1 MATTKISALPAAT
14 TADAAD
20 LTIAV
25 SAVSDD
31 KATITQIATYS
42 RALTGATT
50 ASAITGSGSSLII
63 NTALA
68 DSDTRIA
75 GITSANLFFAD
86 AGLDKVGI
94 ATAVPTQKLDV
105 TGTVNATLFAGS
117 GASVTGVTTA
127 GAWLTVA
134 GDPALPANG
143 DVWYNSSTDLFRGAV
158 VGAAAWSSTGSLTAA
173 RRLNAGAGS
182 ASSAIS
188 VGGYSGAYLNVCD
201 AYNGSTWSS
210 TTVYPTNILANYATG
225 AASNTVL
232 AFSGEAAYG
241 GVTACRLF
249 DGSTWTLTGSM
260 ASGSDYSGGAGSST
274 AALCIAGRGPGFVTT
289 ARVEKYNGSTW
300 SSTGAVS
307 TAVQDNLSCGTSSAA
322 LSIVGT
328 TNQVYNGS
336 TWSSVTGPSSSRTQT
351 RALGTTTDAI
361 AIMGASNT
369 STEIYNGS
377 TWSSG
382 NSTALTRWYFGA
394 AGVASSSGLIFGG
407 EAGASPFSSSEKLA
421 PATTYKT
428 FTVA

>member
-25 SAVSDD
+25 NGTSDE
-31 KATITQIATYS
+31 KATVTQIATYS

-50 ASAITGSGSSLII
+50 ASAIVGSGSSLII

-75 GITSANLFFAD
+75 STTSATLFFVD

-105 TGTVNATLFAGS
+105 TGTVNATLFAGT
-117 GASVTGVTTA
+117 GTSVTGVTTA
-127 GAWLTVA
+127 SAWLTVA
-134 GDPALPANG
+134 GDPAAPANG
-143 DVWYNSSTDLFRGAV
+143 DVWYNSSTDLFRGAIIGTPV
-158 VGAAAWSSTGSLTAA
+158 WSASGYLTTI

-182 ASSAIS
+182 VSSAIS
-188 VGGYSGAYLNVCD
+188 VGGYNSGYLSVCD
-201 AYNGSTWSS
+201 VYNGSTWSS
-210 TTVYPTNILANYATG
+210 TTAYPTNILANYATG

-232 AFSGEAAYG
+232 AFSGSVSYN

-249 DGSTWTLTGSM
+249 DGTTWTLTGSM
-260 ASGSDYSGGAGSST
+260 ASGSDYGGGAGSST
-274 AALCIAGRGPGFVTT
+274 AAICIAGRDSGFVLT

-300 SSTGAVS
+300 SSTGAVN

-322 LSIVGT
+322 LSIVNT
-328 TNQVYNGS
+328 TNQIYNGS
-336 TWSSVTGPSSSRTQT
+336 TWSSVTGPSSSRSQA
-351 RALGTTTDAI
+351 RAVGITTDAN

-382 NSTALTRWYFGA
+382 SSTGLTRYYFGA
-394 AGVASSSGLIFGG
+394 AGGSSSSALIFGG
-407 EAGASPFSSSEKLA
+407 ENGASPFQSSEKLTGA
-421 PATTYKT
+421 ANKT
-428 FTVA
+428 FTVV